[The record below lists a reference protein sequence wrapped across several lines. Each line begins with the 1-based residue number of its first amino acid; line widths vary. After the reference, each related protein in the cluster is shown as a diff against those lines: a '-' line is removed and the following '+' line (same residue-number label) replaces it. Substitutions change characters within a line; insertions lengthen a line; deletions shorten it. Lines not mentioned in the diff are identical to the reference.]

1 MELKLIK
8 VVKRHPCLFDRS
20 STDFRNQYLKEEAW
34 VAAAISTGASVE
46 QCKQRWKS
54 LRDRFVR
61 EVVSQQSKPESA
73 AKEKNKWCYFELLS
87 FLTKHVNPRKMKSK
101 RQSSIDDQSISSY
114 SPATTQSDSCRTT
127 DCEWMELQQDTGEPN
142 DSQSSFETPTSKKAP
157 KRRRLG
163 EEPHEPCSQPAK
175 QKPENKAFLVM
186 LDELLQKKPAQVQES
201 KNNTHESF
209 NHLCGTL
216 EKVFSAKKESKNKA
230 FLAMLDEL
238 LQKKPEEVQEK
249 LKMEVLN
256 HVHNS

>member
-1 MELKLIK
+1 MEVKLIK
-8 VVKRHPCLFDRS
+8 AIKRHPCLFDRS

-73 AKEKNKWCYFELLS
+73 AKEKNGWCYFELLS
-87 FLTKHVNPRKMKSK
+87 FLTKHVNPRKMKPK

-127 DCEWMELQQDTGEPN
+127 DCEWIELQQDRCDPN
-142 DSQSSFETPTSKKAP
+142 DSQSSLETHNSKKSRKP
-157 KRRRLG
+157 RLFC
-163 EEPHEPCSQPAK
+163 EEAYELCCQPAK
-175 QKPENKAFLVM
+175 QKPKNEAFLVM
-186 LDELLQKKPAQVQES
+186 LDELLQKKQES

-216 EKVFSAKKESKNKA
+216 EMVFSAKKESKNKA